1 MKILK
6 VFDQAELVL
15 VDLEV
20 NLGNK
25 TQSSPT
31 LCIKMDGKIIEKV
44 DNFNFLGITISE
56 TMSWKAHI
64 EKISVKISKVIGVMC
79 RIKNFVNSNILLKI
93 YSSLVEN
100 IYN

>member
-20 NLGNK
+20 NLGKK

-31 LCIKMDGKIIEKV
+31 LCIKMDGKIIPLHSAQ
-44 DNFNFLGITISE
+44 DG
-56 TMSWKAHI
+56 
-64 EKISVKISKVIGVMC
+64 
-79 RIKNFVNSNILLKI
+79 RPILMNM
-93 YSSLVEN
+93 EN
-100 IYN
+100 AIDFPE

>member
-31 LCIKMDGKIIEKV
+31 LCIKMDGKIGFEY
-44 DNFNFLGITISE
+44 DFD
-56 TMSWKAHI
+56 
-64 EKISVKISKVIGVMC
+64 
-79 RIKNFVNSNILLKI
+79 IKNTCFSHKTEYLLK
-93 YSSLVEN
+93 N
-100 IYN
+100 